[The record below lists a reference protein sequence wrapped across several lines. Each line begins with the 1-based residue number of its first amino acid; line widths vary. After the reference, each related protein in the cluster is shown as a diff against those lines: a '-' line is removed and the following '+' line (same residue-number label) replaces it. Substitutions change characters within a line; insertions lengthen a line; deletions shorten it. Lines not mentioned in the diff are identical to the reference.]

1 MPKTKGK
8 NADKM
13 SVNSENIPTTK
24 QKQLHKNPV
33 YTLEVGIIGGGLDG
47 VEKIVQAVSEY
58 LYVKLN
64 TTIFS
69 FFSTNGH
76 IFPVQFNTRNLRN
89 DGF

>member
-1 MPKTKGK
+1 MDIVIIINNRG
-8 NADKM
+8 
-13 SVNSENIPTTK
+13 VE
-24 QKQLHKNPV
+24 
-33 YTLEVGIIGGGLDG
+33 IIGGGLDG

>member
-33 YTLEVGIIGGGLDG
+33 YTLEVGIIGGGGGG
-47 VEKIVQAVSEY
+47 V
-58 LYVKLN
+58 
-64 TTIFS
+64 
-69 FFSTNGH
+69 GH
-76 IFPVQFNTRNLRN
+76 CKNY
-89 DGF
+89 